1 MNYFVDAKSFI
12 EWVQSQKRFSKKTNL
27 DNMKYFCKLLCNP
40 ESSFKAIHVTGTNG
54 KGSTVAMLT
63 SVLMAKGYNVGTFT
77 SPYIECFNERIAFN
91 TKPIDDDDLLKMAN
105 RVIEI
110 YPILEEN
117 NFPKPTF
124 FEFITLCAFCY
135 FKSLN
140 NLDYAVIE
148 VGMGGRL
155 DSTNVITPIVS
166 IITNV
171 ALDHMQILGN
181 TKEAILI
188 EKLGIVKD
196 NIPVVCGLKEENL
209 KMIATNVANIHN
221 SQIVFPK
228 YNEVKNVKCDLSDT
242 CFTYQGQ
249 DYQLSLLGFHQV
261 ENALLVIETF
271 NLLKDDLKL
280 SIQDLH
286 NGLKNTKW
294 VGRLEKINDDPVI
307 YIDGG
312 HNIDGISR
320 ITEFVKSLNIPNVRA
335 VISISHDKELLP
347 MIKMVDETFDE
358 IIFTSY
364 TYARS
369 AKAEDLYN
377 LSSSKNKKCIEN
389 LDVVVKY
396 VLTNKKPIT
405 IFLGSL
411 YLASEIRNKLKKI
424 KKIADFWLFF

>member
-1 MNYFVDAKSFI
+1 MNNFVDAKSFI

-228 YNEVKNVKCDLSDT
+228 YNEVKNVKCDLSKT

-249 DYQLSLLGFHQV
+249 DYKLSLLGFHQV

-271 NLLKDDLKL
+271 NLLKDNLKL

-389 LDVVVKY
+389 LDVAVKY

-405 IFLGSL
+405 VFLGSL
-411 YLASEIRNKLKKI
+411 YLASEIRKKLKK
-424 KKIADFWLFF
+424 

>member
-261 ENALLVIETF
+261 ENTLLVIETF

-389 LDVVVKY
+389 LDVAVKY

-405 IFLGSL
+405 VFLGSL
-411 YLASEIRNKLKKI
+411 YLASEIRNKLKK
-424 KKIADFWLFF
+424 

>member
-40 ESSFKAIHVTGTNG
+40 ESSFKAIHVNGTNG

-181 TKEAILI
+181 TKEAILK

-228 YNEVKNVKCDLSDT
+228 YNEVKNVKCDLSKT
-242 CFTYQGQ
+242 CFT
-249 DYQLSLLGFHQV
+249 
-261 ENALLVIETF
+261 
-271 NLLKDDLKL
+271 
-280 SIQDLH
+280 
-286 NGLKNTKW
+286 
-294 VGRLEKINDDPVI
+294 
-307 YIDGG
+307 
-312 HNIDGISR
+312 
-320 ITEFVKSLNIPNVRA
+320 
-335 VISISHDKELLP
+335 
-347 MIKMVDETFDE
+347 
-358 IIFTSY
+358 
-364 TYARS
+364 
-369 AKAEDLYN
+369 
-377 LSSSKNKKCIEN
+377 
-389 LDVVVKY
+389 
-396 VLTNKKPIT
+396 
-405 IFLGSL
+405 
-411 YLASEIRNKLKKI
+411 
-424 KKIADFWLFF
+424 

>member
-271 NLLKDDLKL
+271 NLLKDNLKL

-320 ITEFVKSLNIPNVRA
+320 ITEFVKLLNIPNVRA

-389 LDVVVKY
+389 LDVAVKY

-405 IFLGSL
+405 VFLGSL
-411 YLASEIRNKLKKI
+411 YLASEIRNKLKK
-424 KKIADFWLFF
+424 

>member
-77 SPYIECFNERIAFN
+77 SPYIESFNERIAFN

-389 LDVVVKY
+389 LDVAVKY

-405 IFLGSL
+405 VFLGSL
-411 YLASEIRNKLKKI
+411 YLASEIRNKLKK
-424 KKIADFWLFF
+424 

>member
-124 FEFITLCAFCY
+124 FELITLCAFCY

-261 ENALLVIETF
+261 ENALLVIETY

-389 LDVVVKY
+389 LDVAVKY

-405 IFLGSL
+405 VFLGSL
-411 YLASEIRNKLKKI
+411 YLASEIRNKLKK
-424 KKIADFWLFF
+424 

>member
-181 TKEAILI
+181 TKEAILK

-389 LDVVVKY
+389 LDVAVKY

-405 IFLGSL
+405 VFLGSL
-411 YLASEIRNKLKKI
+411 YLASEIRNKLKK
-424 KKIADFWLFF
+424 

>member
-228 YNEVKNVKCDLSDT
+228 YNEVKNVKCDLSKT

-249 DYQLSLLGFHQV
+249 DYKLSLLGFHQV

-271 NLLKDDLKL
+271 NLLKDNLKL

-389 LDVVVKY
+389 LDVAVKY

-405 IFLGSL
+405 VFLGSL
-411 YLASEIRNKLKKI
+411 YLASEIRNKLKK
-424 KKIADFWLFF
+424 

>member
-27 DNMKYFCKLLCNP
+27 VNMKYFCKLLCNP

-389 LDVVVKY
+389 LDVAVKY

-405 IFLGSL
+405 VFLGSL
-411 YLASEIRNKLKKI
+411 YLASEIRNKLKK
-424 KKIADFWLFF
+424 

>member
-249 DYQLSLLGFHQV
+249 DYKLSLLGFHQV

-389 LDVVVKY
+389 LDVAVKY

-405 IFLGSL
+405 VFLGSL
-411 YLASEIRNKLKKI
+411 YLASEIRNKLKK
-424 KKIADFWLFF
+424 

>member
-155 DSTNVITPIVS
+155 DSTNVITPIAS

-389 LDVVVKY
+389 LDVAVKY

-405 IFLGSL
+405 VFLGSL
-411 YLASEIRNKLKKI
+411 YLASEIRNKLKK
-424 KKIADFWLFF
+424 

>member
-411 YLASEIRNKLKKI
+411 YLASEIRNKLKK
-424 KKIADFWLFF
+424 

>member
-228 YNEVKNVKCDLSDT
+228 YSEVKNVKCDLSKT

-249 DYQLSLLGFHQV
+249 DYKLSLLGFHQV

-411 YLASEIRNKLKKI
+411 YLASEIRNKLKK
-424 KKIADFWLFF
+424 

>member
-228 YNEVKNVKCDLSDT
+228 YSEVKNVKCDLSDT

-249 DYQLSLLGFHQV
+249 DYKLSLLGFHQV

-389 LDVVVKY
+389 LDVAVKY

-405 IFLGSL
+405 VFLGSL
-411 YLASEIRNKLKKI
+411 YLASEIRNKLKK
-424 KKIADFWLFF
+424 

>member
-40 ESSFKAIHVTGTNG
+40 ESSFKTIHVTGTNG

-181 TKEAILI
+181 TKEAILK

-228 YNEVKNVKCDLSDT
+228 YNEVKNVKCDLSKT

-347 MIKMVDETFDE
+347 MIKMVDKTFDE

-389 LDVVVKY
+389 LDVAVKY

-411 YLASEIRNKLKKI
+411 YLASEIRNKLKK
-424 KKIADFWLFF
+424 

>member
-117 NFPKPTF
+117 NFSKPTF

-249 DYQLSLLGFHQV
+249 DYKLSLLGFHQV

-271 NLLKDDLKL
+271 NLLKDNLKL

-389 LDVVVKY
+389 LDVAVKY

-405 IFLGSL
+405 VFLGSL
-411 YLASEIRNKLKKI
+411 YLASEIRNKLKK
-424 KKIADFWLFF
+424 

>member
-228 YNEVKNVKCDLSDT
+228 YSEVKNVKCDLSDT

-294 VGRLEKINDDPVI
+294 VGRLEKINDNPVI

-312 HNIDGISR
+312 HNIDGVTR

-389 LDVVVKY
+389 LDVAVKY

-411 YLASEIRNKLKKI
+411 YLASEIRNKLKK
-424 KKIADFWLFF
+424 

>member
-155 DSTNVITPIVS
+155 DSTNVIAPIVS

-271 NLLKDDLKL
+271 NLLKDNLKL

-389 LDVVVKY
+389 LDVAVKY

-405 IFLGSL
+405 VFLGSL
-411 YLASEIRNKLKKI
+411 YLASEIRNKLKK
-424 KKIADFWLFF
+424 

>member
-27 DNMKYFCKLLCNP
+27 VNMKYFCKLLCNP

-271 NLLKDDLKL
+271 NLLKDNLKL

-389 LDVVVKY
+389 LDVAVKY

-405 IFLGSL
+405 VFLGSL
-411 YLASEIRNKLKKI
+411 YLASEIRNKLKK
-424 KKIADFWLFF
+424 D

>member
-228 YNEVKNVKCDLSDT
+228 YSEVKNVKCDLSKT

-249 DYQLSLLGFHQV
+249 DYKLSLLGFHQV

-389 LDVVVKY
+389 LDVAVKY
-396 VLTNKKPIT
+396 VLTNKKLIT

-411 YLASEIRNKLKKI
+411 YLASEIRNKLKK
-424 KKIADFWLFF
+424 

>member
-181 TKEAILI
+181 TKEAILK

-228 YNEVKNVKCDLSDT
+228 YNEVKNVKCDLSKT

-347 MIKMVDETFDE
+347 MIKMVDKTFDE

-369 AKAEDLYN
+369 AKAEDLYK
-377 LSSSKNKKCIEN
+377 LSSSKNKKSIEN
-389 LDVVVKY
+389 LDVAVKY

-411 YLASEIRNKLKKI
+411 YLASEIRNKLKK
-424 KKIADFWLFF
+424 

>member
-221 SQIVFPK
+221 SQILFPK

-389 LDVVVKY
+389 LDVAVKY

-405 IFLGSL
+405 VFLGSL
-411 YLASEIRNKLKKI
+411 YLASEIRNKLKK
-424 KKIADFWLFF
+424 

>member
-228 YNEVKNVKCDLSDT
+228 YSEVKNVKCDLSKT

-249 DYQLSLLGFHQV
+249 DYKLSLLGFHQV

-389 LDVVVKY
+389 LDVAVKY

-411 YLASEIRNKLKKI
+411 YLASEIRNKLKE
-424 KKIADFWLFF
+424 

>member
-140 NLDYAVIE
+140 NLDYAIIE

-389 LDVVVKY
+389 LDVAVKY

-405 IFLGSL
+405 VFLGSL
-411 YLASEIRNKLKKI
+411 YLASEIRNKLKK
-424 KKIADFWLFF
+424 

>member
-228 YNEVKNVKCDLSDT
+228 YNEVKNVKCDLSKT

-347 MIKMVDETFDE
+347 MIKMVDKTFDE

-389 LDVVVKY
+389 LDVAVKY

-411 YLASEIRNKLKKI
+411 YLASEIRNKLKK
-424 KKIADFWLFF
+424 

>member
-1 MNYFVDAKSFI
+1 MDYFVDAKSFI

-228 YNEVKNVKCDLSDT
+228 YSEVKNVKCDLSKT

-249 DYQLSLLGFHQV
+249 DYKLSLLGFHQV

-347 MIKMVDETFDE
+347 MIKMVDKTFDE

-389 LDVVVKY
+389 LDVAVKY

-411 YLASEIRNKLKKI
+411 YLASEIRNKLKK
-424 KKIADFWLFF
+424 

>member
-249 DYQLSLLGFHQV
+249 DYKLSLLGFHQV

-320 ITEFVKSLNIPNVRA
+320 IKEFVKSLNIPNVRA

-389 LDVVVKY
+389 LDVAVKY

-405 IFLGSL
+405 VFLGSL
-411 YLASEIRNKLKKI
+411 YLASEIRNKLKK
-424 KKIADFWLFF
+424 

>member
-63 SVLMAKGYNVGTFT
+63 SVLMANGYNVGTFT

-228 YNEVKNVKCDLSDT
+228 YSEVKNVKCDLSDT

-294 VGRLEKINDDPVI
+294 VGRLEKINDNPVI

-389 LDVVVKY
+389 LDVAVKY

-411 YLASEIRNKLKKI
+411 YLASEIRNKLKK
-424 KKIADFWLFF
+424 

>member
-91 TKPIDDDDLLKMAN
+91 TKPIEDDDLLKMAN

-181 TKEAILI
+181 TKEAILK

-228 YNEVKNVKCDLSDT
+228 YNEVKNVKCDLSKT

-347 MIKMVDETFDE
+347 MIKMVDKTFDE

-389 LDVVVKY
+389 LDVAVKY

-405 IFLGSL
+405 VFLGSL
-411 YLASEIRNKLKKI
+411 YLASEIRNKLKK
-424 KKIADFWLFF
+424 

>member
-91 TKPIDDDDLLKMAN
+91 TKPIDDDDLLKIAN

-181 TKEAILI
+181 TKEAILK

-228 YNEVKNVKCDLSDT
+228 YNEVKNVKCDLSKT

-347 MIKMVDETFDE
+347 MIKMVDKTFDE

-389 LDVVVKY
+389 LDVAVKY

-411 YLASEIRNKLKKI
+411 YLASEIRNKLKK
-424 KKIADFWLFF
+424 

>member
-117 NFPKPTF
+117 NFSKPTF

-228 YNEVKNVKCDLSDT
+228 YSEVKNVKCDLSKT

-249 DYQLSLLGFHQV
+249 DYKLSLLGFHQV

-389 LDVVVKY
+389 LDVAVKY

-411 YLASEIRNKLKKI
+411 YLASEIRNKLKK
-424 KKIADFWLFF
+424 

>member
-1 MNYFVDAKSFI
+1 MDYFVDAKSFI

-228 YNEVKNVKCDLSDT
+228 YNEVKNVKCDLSKT

-389 LDVVVKY
+389 LDVAVKY

-411 YLASEIRNKLKKI
+411 YLASEIRNKLKK
-424 KKIADFWLFF
+424 

>member
-181 TKEAILI
+181 TKEAILK

-228 YNEVKNVKCDLSDT
+228 YNEVKNVKCDLSKT

-261 ENALLVIETF
+261 ENALLAIETF

-347 MIKMVDETFDE
+347 MIKMVDKTFDE

-389 LDVVVKY
+389 LDVAVKY

-411 YLASEIRNKLKKI
+411 YLASEIRNKLKK
-424 KKIADFWLFF
+424 

>member
-155 DSTNVITPIVS
+155 DSTSVITPIVS

-181 TKEAILI
+181 TKEAILM

-228 YNEVKNVKCDLSDT
+228 YSEVKNVKCDLSDT

-294 VGRLEKINDDPVI
+294 FGRLEKINDNPVI

-312 HNIDGISR
+312 HNIDGVTR

-389 LDVVVKY
+389 LDVALKY

-411 YLASEIRNKLKKI
+411 YLASEIRNKLKK
-424 KKIADFWLFF
+424 

>member
-228 YNEVKNVKCDLSDT
+228 YNEVKNVKCDLSKT

-389 LDVVVKY
+389 LDVAVKY

-405 IFLGSL
+405 VFLGSL
-411 YLASEIRNKLKKI
+411 YLASEIRNKLKK
-424 KKIADFWLFF
+424 

>member
-181 TKEAILI
+181 TKEAILK

-228 YNEVKNVKCDLSDT
+228 YNEVKNVKCDLSKT

-280 SIQDLH
+280 SIQDLN

-347 MIKMVDETFDE
+347 MIKMVDKTFDE

-389 LDVVVKY
+389 LDVAVKY

-411 YLASEIRNKLKKI
+411 YLASEIRNKLKK
-424 KKIADFWLFF
+424 

>member
-228 YNEVKNVKCDLSDT
+228 YSEVKNVKCDLSDT

-271 NLLKDDLKL
+271 NLLKDNLKL

-389 LDVVVKY
+389 LDVAVKY

-411 YLASEIRNKLKKI
+411 YLASEIRNKLKK
-424 KKIADFWLFF
+424 

>member
-389 LDVVVKY
+389 LDVAVKY

-411 YLASEIRNKLKKI
+411 YLASEIRNKLKK
-424 KKIADFWLFF
+424 